1 MQITNNMKMADL
13 IHLDYL
19 LLQILSRFNIKL
31 GCGDKTIGQVC
42 RENKIDV
49 HFFLEIVNSFH
60 DRNYFPKKQL
70 QGFPLSLIVDYLRN
84 SHEHYLKVKIPYIEG
99 LIQQL
104 LLDSYGRNTELYE
117 LINKFFTDYRTEL
130 EEHIR
135 REEEKTYPYVFA
147 VEKVFRYGAGPSGA
161 DSSGEGSFGETP
173 SGEGPVEAMGLIHK
187 YSMEAFENEHDN
199 VEDKLFDLKNLI
211 IKYIPP
217 PENTHLCHT
226 ILTELF
232 RLESDLNDHAR
243 IEDKVLVPKVK
254 FMEKWI
260 HEHVLPENPS
270 GK

>member
-1 MQITNNMKMADL
+1 MQITHQMKMADL

-42 RENKIDV
+42 KENKIDV

-70 QGFPLSLIVDYLRN
+70 QGFPLSLIIDYLRN

-130 EEHIR
+130 EDHIN
-135 REEEKTYPYVFA
+135 REEEKTYPYVFT
-147 VEKVFRYGAGPSGA
+147 VEKVFRSGQ
-161 DSSGEGSFGETP
+161 GSD
-173 SGEGPVEAMGLIHK
+173 EAIELIQK
-187 YSMEAFENEHDN
+187 YSMDAFANEHDN

-260 HEHVLPENPS
+260 HEHVLPENPT